1 MLGSRIQF
9 ILEQV
14 LLRNFMG
21 PREHQVSPDIL
32 EYKFFETHQVKHLS
46 PIHKFY
52 LTSGSLDTYKAL
64 GFVVDIKFKT
74 KFPHTHTH
82 MSPWLYFKALRGSLA
97 NATWSR
103 NDRTDFPQASARLFI
118 PFLGKE
124 KKKLTPCI
132 INKEVP
138 WNCIPQLKG
147 Q

>member
-1 MLGSRIQF
+1 MVVLGRAERLRECVLGSRIQF

-74 KFPHTHTH
+74 KFPPTHTYVTLVVLQ
-82 MSPWLYFKALRGSLA
+82 STERKPGQ
-97 NATWSR
+97 R
-103 NDRTDFPQASARLFI
+103 NMEQ
-118 PFLGKE
+118 K
-124 KKKLTPCI
+124 
-132 INKEVP
+132 
-138 WNCIPQLKG
+138 
-147 Q
+147 

>member
-1 MLGSRIQF
+1 MVVLGRAERLRECVLGSRIQF

-32 EYKFFETHQVKHLS
+32 EYKLLETHQVKHLS

-52 LTSGSLDTYKAL
+52 LTSGNLDTYKAL

-74 KFPHTHTH
+74 KFPPHTH

-103 NDRTDFPQASARLFI
+103 NNRTDFPQASAHLFI
-118 PFLGKE
+118 PFLGKA
-124 KKKLTPCI
+124 KKKTKNSSLHY
-132 INKEVP
+132 K
-138 WNCIPQLKG
+138 
-147 Q
+147 